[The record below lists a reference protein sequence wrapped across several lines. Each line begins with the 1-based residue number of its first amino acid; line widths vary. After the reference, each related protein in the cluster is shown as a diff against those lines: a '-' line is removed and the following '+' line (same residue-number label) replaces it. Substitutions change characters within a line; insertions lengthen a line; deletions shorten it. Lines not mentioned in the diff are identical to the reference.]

1 MMIFRIPPTSSRLHL
16 GFTQPHASLTNPP
29 YLLPTDKWACLPQGG
44 DGQREGSKTMKSWI
58 KYGLAGALIL
68 VASFW
73 GGSVR
78 AAEMPL
84 GPDDA
89 LPVQITGQDAAVL
102 TGASFLPLGE

>member
-1 MMIFRIPPTSSRLHL
+1 M
-16 GFTQPHASLTNPP
+16 G
-29 YLLPTDKWACLPQGG
+29 LLATGWRGPKRGEQDDEILDQIRVGRGLDTGG
-44 DGQREGSKTMKSWI
+44 E
-58 KYGLAGALIL
+58 LL
-68 VASFW
+68 